1 MAYYN
6 QWTILEVTAELAKLG
21 MYAAKNAVNYP
32 ETVDKTQAELEAA
45 VRALIAA
52 RDALNK
58 HIMAQ
63 HKAVVK

>member
-6 QWTILEVTAELAKLG
+6 QWTILETTTELAKLG

-32 ETVDKTQAELEAA
+32 ETVDKTQGSLDDA

-58 HIMAQ
+58 HILAQ
-63 HKAVVK
+63 HKAVVQ

>member
-1 MAYYN
+1 MGYYN
-6 QWTILEVTAELAKLG
+6 QWTILEATTELAKLG

-32 ETVDKTQAELEAA
+32 ETVDKTQAELDNA
-45 VRALIAA
+45 VRSLIAA

>member
-1 MAYYN
+1 MGHYN
-6 QWTILEVTAELAKLG
+6 QWSVLEVTTELAKLG

-32 ETVDKTQAELEAA
+32 ETVDKTQAELDNA
-45 VRALIAA
+45 VMALIAA

-63 HKAVVK
+63 HKAVVQ